1 MSHQSTIQKYDADKV
16 VLATGG
22 LGQIYQY
29 TTAPEVCT
37 GDGIAM
43 AYRAGC
49 RIVNAEFVQ
58 FHPTGFDDDMA
69 QTALISEAVRGEGGR
84 LINAQGE
91 RFMSNYD
98 DRLEL
103 APRDVVARSIVKE
116 AQRTAQGVFWIS
128 AINQMNLSGYIFQN
142 LSILL

>member
-1 MSHQSTIQKYDADKV
+1 M
-16 VLATGG
+16 
-22 LGQIYQY
+22 
-29 TTAPEVCT
+29 CT

-58 FHPTGFDDDMA
+58 FHPTGFDDGMA

-98 DRLEL
+98 ERLEL
-103 APRDVVARSIVKE
+103 APRDVVARSIIKE
-116 AQRTAQGVFWIS
+116 AQRTAQGVFF
-128 AINQMNLSGYIFQN
+128 GYQP
-142 LSILL
+142 SIR

>member
-1 MSHQSTIQKYDADKV
+1 MHCKGVVCLINQQSKKYDADKV

-84 LINAQGE
+84 PINAQGE

-98 DRLEL
+98 DRLEF
-103 APRDVVARSIVKE
+103 APRDVVARSIVKGGP
-116 AQRTAQGVFWIS
+116 AYR
-128 AINQMNLSGYIFQN
+128 SGRIFGYQP
-142 LSILL
+142 SIR